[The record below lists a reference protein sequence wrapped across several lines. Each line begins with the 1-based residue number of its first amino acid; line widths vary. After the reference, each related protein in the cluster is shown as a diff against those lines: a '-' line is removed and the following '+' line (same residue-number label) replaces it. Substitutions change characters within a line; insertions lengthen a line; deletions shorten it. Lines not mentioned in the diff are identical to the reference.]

1 MKNILVIGAGRSAI
15 SLIKYLLNTAE
26 QKSWHVIIADY
37 CLETAKNNSLEPKQ
51 NENFGSQIK
60 DALDSVANAQETSKM
75 LSQNYELGKE
85 HDLTKVMVSQNI
97 SSLAFQMTLNV
108 RNKMLNAYKDIM
120 NMPV

>member
-1 MKNILVIGAGRSAI
+1 MTNIGIKSSQLSNIRSA
-15 SLIKYLLNTAE
+15 LLEASKNNN
-26 QKSWHVIIADY
+26 
-37 CLETAKNNSLEPKQ
+37 LETKADK
-51 NENFGSQIK
+51 NFGNQIK
-60 DALDSVANAQETSKM
+60 DAIDSVANAQENSKT
-75 LSQNYELGKE
+75 LAQNYELGKE

>member
-1 MKNILVIGAGRSAI
+1 MTNIG
-15 SLIKYLLNTAE
+15 IKSQQLSNIRAAL
-26 QKSWHVIIADY
+26 
-37 CLETAKNNSLEPKQ
+37 LETAQNNSLESKKT
-51 NENFGSQIK
+51 ENFGNQIK
-60 DALDSVANAQETSKM
+60 DALDNVANAQETSKT
-75 LSQNYELGKE
+75 LTQNYELGKE

>member
-1 MKNILVIGAGRSAI
+1 MKNTELSNIRAA
-15 SLIKYLLNTAE
+15 LLENAQNSKLE
-26 QKSWHVIIADY
+26 QKQ
-37 CLETAKNNSLEPKQ
+37 T
-51 NENFGSQIK
+51 ENFGNQIK
-60 DALDSVANAQETSKM
+60 DALDNVANAQNTSKT
-75 LSQNYELGKE
+75 LAQNYELGKE

>member
-1 MKNILVIGAGRSAI
+1 MTNIGIKSSQLSDIRSA
-15 SLIKYLLNTAE
+15 LLEA
-26 QKSWHVIIADY
+26 S
-37 CLETAKNNSLEPKQ
+37 KNNTLKPKSD
-51 NENFGSQIK
+51 ENFGNQIK
-60 DALDSVANAQETSKM
+60 DALDSVANAQENSKI
-75 LSQNYELGKE
+75 LAQNFDLGKE

>member
-1 MKNILVIGAGRSAI
+1 MTNIGIKSSQLSDIRSA
-15 SLIKYLLNTAE
+15 LLEA
-26 QKSWHVIIADY
+26 S
-37 CLETAKNNSLEPKQ
+37 KNNTLKPKSD
-51 NENFGSQIK
+51 ENFGNQIR
-60 DALDSVANAQETSKM
+60 DALDSVASAQENSKT
-75 LSQNYELGKE
+75 LAQNFELGKE

>member
-1 MKNILVIGAGRSAI
+1 MTNIGIKSSQLSDIRSA
-15 SLIKYLLNTAE
+15 LLEA
-26 QKSWHVIIADY
+26 S
-37 CLETAKNNSLEPKQ
+37 KNNTLKPKSD
-51 NENFGSQIK
+51 ENFGNQIK
-60 DALDSVANAQETSKM
+60 DALDSVASAQENSKS
-75 LSQNYELGKE
+75 LAQNFELGKE

>member
-1 MKNILVIGAGRSAI
+1 MTNIG
-15 SLIKYLLNTAE
+15 IKSSQLSDIRAALLDASKSNT
-26 QKSWHVIIADY
+26 
-37 CLETAKNNSLEPKQ
+37 LEPKT
-51 NENFGSQIK
+51 NDDFGSQIK
-60 DALDSVANAQETSKM
+60 GALDSVANAQENSKV
-75 LSQNYELGKE
+75 LAQNYELGKE

>member
-1 MKNILVIGAGRSAI
+1 MSNLGIKSSELSAI
-15 SLIKYLLNTAE
+15 RSVL
-26 QKSWHVIIADY
+26 
-37 CLETAKNNSLEPKQ
+37 LETSKNNSLDPKPK
-51 NENFGSQIK
+51 EEFGNQIK
-60 DALDSVANAQETSKM
+60 GALESVANAQESSKA

-108 RNKMLNAYKDIM
+108 RNKMLSAYKDIM

>member
-1 MKNILVIGAGRSAI
+1 MTNIG
-15 SLIKYLLNTAE
+15 IKSQQLSNIRAAL
-26 QKSWHVIIADY
+26 
-37 CLETAKNNSLEPKQ
+37 LETAQNNSLESKKT
-51 NENFGSQIK
+51 ENFGNQIK
-60 DALDSVANAQETSKM
+60 EALDNVANAQETSKT
-75 LSQNYELGKE
+75 LTQNYELGKE

>member
-1 MKNILVIGAGRSAI
+1 MTNIG
-15 SLIKYLLNTAE
+15 IKSTQLSNIRAALLENV
-26 QKSWHVIIADY
+26 Q
-37 CLETAKNNSLEPKQ
+37 NSKLEPKQ
-51 NENFGSQIK
+51 TENFGNQIK
-60 DALDSVANAQETSKM
+60 DALDNVANAQNTSKT
-75 LSQNYELGKE
+75 LAQNYELGKE

>member
-1 MKNILVIGAGRSAI
+1 MTNIG
-15 SLIKYLLNTAE
+15 IKSSQLSDIRAALLE
-26 QKSWHVIIADY
+26 SS
-37 CLETAKNNSLEPKQ
+37 KNNTLEPKQ
-51 NENFGSQIK
+51 TENFGNQIN
-60 DALDSVANAQETSKM
+60 DALDSVANAQENSKT
-75 LSQNYELGKE
+75 LAQNYELGKE

>member
-1 MKNILVIGAGRSAI
+1 MTNIGIKSSQLSDIRSA
-15 SLIKYLLNTAE
+15 LLE
-26 QKSWHVIIADY
+26 SSKI
-37 CLETAKNNSLEPKQ
+37 NNLEPKSDKK
-51 NENFGSQIK
+51 FSSQIK
-60 DALDSVANAQETSKM
+60 NALDSVASAQENSKI
-75 LSQNYELGKE
+75 LAQNFELGKE

>member
-1 MKNILVIGAGRSAI
+1 MTNIG
-15 SLIKYLLNTAE
+15 IKSQQLSNIRAAL
-26 QKSWHVIIADY
+26 
-37 CLETAKNNSLEPKQ
+37 LETAKNNSLEPKQ
-51 NENFGSQIK
+51 DENFGNQIK

>member
-1 MKNILVIGAGRSAI
+1 MTNIGMKSSQLSDIRSA
-15 SLIKYLLNTAE
+15 L
-26 QKSWHVIIADY
+26 
-37 CLETAKNNSLEPKQ
+37 LETSKNNTLKPKSD
-51 NENFGSQIK
+51 ENFGNQIK
-60 DALDSVANAQETSKM
+60 DALDRVANAQENSKT
-75 LSQNYELGKE
+75 LAQNFELGKE

>member
-1 MKNILVIGAGRSAI
+1 MMTNIG
-15 SLIKYLLNTAE
+15 IKSSQLSDIRAALLE
-26 QKSWHVIIADY
+26 SS
-37 CLETAKNNSLEPKQ
+37 KNNTLEPKQ
-51 NENFGSQIK
+51 TENFGNQIK
-60 DALDSVANAQETSKM
+60 DALDSVANARENSKT
-75 LSQNYELGKE
+75 LAQNYELGKE

>member
-1 MKNILVIGAGRSAI
+1 MTNIGIKSSQLSDIRSA
-15 SLIKYLLNTAE
+15 L
-26 QKSWHVIIADY
+26 
-37 CLETAKNNSLEPKQ
+37 LETSKNSTLKPKSD
-51 NENFGSQIK
+51 ENFGNQIK
-60 DALDSVANAQETSKM
+60 DALDSVATAQENSKS
-75 LSQNYELGKE
+75 LAQNFELGKE

>member
-1 MKNILVIGAGRSAI
+1 MTNIGIKSSQLSDIRSA
-15 SLIKYLLNTAE
+15 LLEA
-26 QKSWHVIIADY
+26 S
-37 CLETAKNNSLEPKQ
+37 KNNNIEPKSDK
-51 NENFGSQIK
+51 NFGNQIK
-60 DALDSVANAQETSKM
+60 DALDSVANAQENSKT
-75 LSQNYELGKE
+75 LAQDFELGKE

>member
-1 MKNILVIGAGRSAI
+1 MTNIG
-15 SLIKYLLNTAE
+15 IKSNQLSNIRAALLDN
-26 QKSWHVIIADY
+26 
-37 CLETAKNNSLEPKQ
+37 AKNNKLEPKQ
-51 NENFGSQIK
+51 TENFSKQIK
-60 DALDSVANAQETSKM
+60 DALDSVANAQNTSKN
-75 LSQNYELGKE
+75 LAQNYELGKE

>member
-1 MKNILVIGAGRSAI
+1 MTNIG
-15 SLIKYLLNTAE
+15 IKSTQLSNIRAALLENAQNSKLE
-26 QKSWHVIIADY
+26 QKQ
-37 CLETAKNNSLEPKQ
+37 T
-51 NENFGSQIK
+51 ENFSKQIK
-60 DALDSVANAQETSKM
+60 DALDNVANAQNTSKT
-75 LSQNYELGKE
+75 LAQNYELGKE

>member
-1 MKNILVIGAGRSAI
+1 MTNIG
-15 SLIKYLLNTAE
+15 IKSQQLSNIRTAL
-26 QKSWHVIIADY
+26 
-37 CLETAKNNSLEPKQ
+37 LETAKNNSLEPKQ
-51 NENFGSQIK
+51 NENFGNQIK
-60 DALDSVANAQETSKM
+60 DALDSVANAQETSKK

>member
-1 MKNILVIGAGRSAI
+1 MTNIG
-15 SLIKYLLNTAE
+15 IKSTQLSNIRAALLENAQNSKLE
-26 QKSWHVIIADY
+26 QKQ
-37 CLETAKNNSLEPKQ
+37 T
-51 NENFGSQIK
+51 ENFGNQVK
-60 DALDSVANAQETSKM
+60 DALDNVANAQNTSKT
-75 LSQNYELGKE
+75 LAQNYELGKE

>member
-1 MKNILVIGAGRSAI
+1 MTNIG
-15 SLIKYLLNTAE
+15 IKSTQLSNIRAALLENAQNSKLE
-26 QKSWHVIIADY
+26 QKQ
-37 CLETAKNNSLEPKQ
+37 T
-51 NENFGSQIK
+51 ENFGNQIK
-60 DALDSVANAQETSKM
+60 DALDKVANAQNTSKT
-75 LSQNYELGKE
+75 LAQNYELGKE

>member
-1 MKNILVIGAGRSAI
+1 MTNIG
-15 SLIKYLLNTAE
+15 IKSSQLSDIRAALLE
-26 QKSWHVIIADY
+26 SS
-37 CLETAKNNSLEPKQ
+37 KNNILEPKET
-51 NENFGSQIK
+51 ENFSNQIK
-60 DALDSVANAQETSKM
+60 DALDSVANAQENSKT
-75 LSQNYELGKE
+75 LAQNYELGKE

>member
-1 MKNILVIGAGRSAI
+1 MTNIGIKSSQLSNIRSA
-15 SLIKYLLNTAE
+15 LLEA
-26 QKSWHVIIADY
+26 S
-37 CLETAKNNSLEPKQ
+37 KNNNLEPKSDK
-51 NENFGSQIK
+51 NFGNQIK
-60 DALDSVANAQETSKM
+60 GALDSVANAQENSKI
-75 LSQNYELGKE
+75 LAQNFELGKE

>member
-1 MKNILVIGAGRSAI
+1 MTNIG
-15 SLIKYLLNTAE
+15 IKSTQLSNIRAALLENAQNSKLE
-26 QKSWHVIIADY
+26 QKQ
-37 CLETAKNNSLEPKQ
+37 T
-51 NENFGSQIK
+51 ENFGNQIK
-60 DALDSVANAQETSKM
+60 DALDNVANAQNTSKT

>member
-1 MKNILVIGAGRSAI
+1 MTNIGIKSSQLSDIRAA
-15 SLIKYLLNTAE
+15 LIE
-26 QKSWHVIIADY
+26 SS
-37 CLETAKNNSLEPKQ
+37 KNNTLEPKQ
-51 NENFGSQIK
+51 TENFGNQIK
-60 DALDSVANAQETSKM
+60 DALDSVANAQENSKI
-75 LSQNYELGKE
+75 LAQNYELGKE

>member
-1 MKNILVIGAGRSAI
+1 MTNIG
-15 SLIKYLLNTAE
+15 IKSSQLSDIRAALLE
-26 QKSWHVIIADY
+26 SS
-37 CLETAKNNSLEPKQ
+37 KNNTLEPKQ
-51 NENFGSQIK
+51 TENFGNQIK
-60 DALDSVANAQETSKM
+60 DALVSVANAQENSKT
-75 LSQNYELGKE
+75 LAQNYELGKE